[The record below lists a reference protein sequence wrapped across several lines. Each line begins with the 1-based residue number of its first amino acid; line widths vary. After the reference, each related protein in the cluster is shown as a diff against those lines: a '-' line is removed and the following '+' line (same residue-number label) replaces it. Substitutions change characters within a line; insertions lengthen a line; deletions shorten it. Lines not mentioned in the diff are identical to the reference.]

1 MDPSN
6 NDIREGIDV
15 SSYQGTIDFNSV
27 RRDGRNYVIIRATIG
42 ENQVDRRFRANYDNA
57 KAARLNVGFYHFL
70 DATTVS
76 SARLQAQFFA
86 SEISGLKPEIKLAM
100 DLGTNYGLSNSLFN
114 QIALAF
120 LERVN
125 ELTDKDVIVYSDAS
139 KARSIYSTTV
149 AYSYP
154 LWVADYD
161 TNEPEDTRWD
171 VWEGWQYSDEGR
183 VDGISGNVDLDR
195 YTTDILLD
203 DTSSIG
209 NTTSPHATSTRY
221 NIIYY
226 TVVRGDTLSSIAR
239 RFHTTVSELVR
250 LNNISNPNLI
260 FVGEKLKVPASST
273 PGTSTYTVVKGDTLS
288 SIARRFNTSVGTLVA
303 LNNISNPNLIVV
315 GQQLTLPTNTSAD
328 IITKYTIKAGDTLSG
343 IAKQYKTKVSTLLG
357 LNTNVTRNVNLIR
370 VGQILELPSV
380 QYLENIELTGL

>member
-15 SSYQGTIDFNSV
+15 SSYQGAIDFNRV
-27 RRDGRNYVIIRATIG
+27 REAGRNYVYIRATMG
-42 ENQVDRRFRANYDNA
+42 EHQIDRRFRSNYENA
-57 KAARLNVGFYHFL
+57 KAAGLNIGFYHFL

-86 SEISGLKPEIKLAM
+86 SEISGLEAELKPAM
-100 DLGTNYGLSNSLFN
+100 DLGTNYGLSNALFN

-125 ELTDKDVIVYSDAS
+125 ELTDKEVIVYSDAS
-139 KARSIYSTTV
+139 KARTVYSTTI
-149 AYSYP
+149 ANSYP

-183 VDGISGNVDLDR
+183 VDGISGDVDLDR
-195 YTTDILLD
+195 FTTDILLD
-203 DTSSIG
+203 DASSIP
-209 NTTSPHATSTRY
+209 NTASPHRSSTRH

-239 RFHTTVSELVR
+239 TFNTSVSVLAD

-260 FVGEKLKVPASST
+260 SVGEILKVPASST
-273 PGTSTYTVVKGDTLS
+273 PGVRIYTVVRGDTLS
-288 SIARRFNTSVGTLVA
+288 SIARRYNTSVLTLVA
-303 LNNISNPNLIVV
+303 INNITNPNLISV
-315 GQQLTLPTNTSAD
+315 GQTLTLPTDTSTD
-328 IITKYTIKAGDTLSG
+328 IITTYTIKSGDTLSE
-343 IAKQYKTKVSTLLG
+343 IATKYKTNVSTLLG
-357 LNTNVTRNVNLIR
+357 LNTNITRDINQIR
-370 VGQILELPSV
+370 VGQTLELPSV
-380 QYLENIELTGL
+380 EYL